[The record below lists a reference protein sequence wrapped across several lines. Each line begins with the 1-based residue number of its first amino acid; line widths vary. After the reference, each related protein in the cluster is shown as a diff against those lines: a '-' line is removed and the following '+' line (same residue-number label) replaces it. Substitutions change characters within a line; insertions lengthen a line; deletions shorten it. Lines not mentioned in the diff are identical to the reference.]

1 MATILCKKKEPR
13 SKGRHVE
20 EEEKE
25 DDDKGEYTEEV
36 MEEEEEEEEEE
47 TEKAPRSKHRHVEEE
62 KETENAPHSKHRFAE
77 VEDDDE
83 EEYEET
89 EEQEE
94 NERESIFKK
103 KAPHSQHR
111 FAEEEKDDNE
121 EECDEETEEEEE
133 EKENERAGTF
143 KKKAPCSKAG
153 CKRAIARKVVH
164 DYFGTDIFRSG
175 RATRPKNPYFVTKIR
190 AKRRDQLYIPIDVVR
205 DHKLEL
211 PSSMTIRDPA
221 DRKFG
226 TKLKSWKDG
235 KIWLHGGWHNLCT
248 WNLVGKDDSCICE
261 FVRGKGK
268 KGLHLQRIPA
278 WFLRHI
284 SEESPDKAT
293 LKCVSGGTWNV
304 KLQCDEDGLLI
315 HKGWEKFQKN
325 NQLEEGDFLVFRYDG
340 GLQFTVRFF
349 SKNGLEREVKSTTMG
364 KNQEVQVS
372 NKTRNPK
379 RPAKINKRTRLD
391 GENGTEHETPRERA
405 ALEKAEDLLTPNIP
419 QFVKCLKGYN
429 VNNKIRNR
437 SMSGPVSVPANRDR
451 RALRISSQKFESQM
465 LPECVDNI
473 MSNITIAKISLEFVK
488 HILKEAADISLL
500 KGSCGKYWNITLSEN
515 EAGGLSFHG
524 GWKQHLKK
532 GDATTF
538 HVDPLKGLAGIEPTL
553 QHARAAFSVQAL
565 PQVYAPEDDIRRVR
579 FEPATRRS
587 QARASAN
594 TLASVDFIGRDKDFL
609 HGVLETASHIS
620 AMYDRT
626 GEDFRGI
633 GSSFAAVQS
642 VSSAVLL
649 VLFTRQ
655 QVLVCISEQN
665 FMK

>member
-1 MATILCKKKEPR
+1 MMMKRNMKKLR
-13 SKGRHVE
+13 SKKRMKGKTYSRKRHHIHNTDSR
-20 EEEKE
+20 K
-25 DDDKGEYTEEV
+25 
-36 MEEEEEEEEEE
+36 
-47 TEKAPRSKHRHVEEE
+47 R
-62 KETENAPHSKHRFAE
+62 
-77 VEDDDE
+77 
-83 EEYEET
+83 
-89 EEQEE
+89 
-94 NERESIFKK
+94 KK
-103 KAPHSQHR
+103 MTMRRNVTKR
-111 FAEEEKDDNE
+111 KRKRKRKRK
-121 EECDEETEEEEE
+121 
-133 EKENERAGTF
+133 KENERAGTF

-153 CKRAIARKVVH
+153 CKRATARKVVH

-205 DHKLEL
+205 DYKLEL

-235 KIWLHGGWHNLCT
+235 KIWLHGGWHNLCR

-268 KGLHLQRIPA
+268 KALHLQRIPA

-293 LKCVSGGTWNV
+293 LKCVSEGTWNV

-325 NQLEEGDFLVFRYDG
+325 NQLEEGDFLVFTYDG

-349 SKNGLEREVKSTTMG
+349 SKNGLEREVKST
-364 KNQEVQVS
+364 
-372 NKTRNPK
+372 
-379 RPAKINKRTRLD
+379 AKIKKLKYLIRP
-391 GENGTEHETPRERA
+391 ETPKGQQKSSN
-405 ALEKAEDLLTPNIP
+405 KAEDLLTPNIP

-429 VNNKIRNR
+429 VNKSCFLYVPKSLTEQLSDSANKTTVILRN
-437 SMSGPVSVPANRDR
+437 SEGKEWKVNCLTQKGY
-451 RALRISSQKFESQM
+451 RAF
-465 LPECVDNI
+465 C
-473 MSNITIAKISLEFVK
+473 
-488 HILKEAADISLL
+488 
-500 KGSCGKYWNITLSEN
+500 
-515 EAGGLSFHG
+515 G
-524 GWKQHLKK
+524 GWKQFVSDNKLKE
-532 GDATTF
+532 GHICVF
-538 HVDPLKGLAGIEPTL
+538 QLVM
-553 QHARAAFSVQAL
+553 
-565 PQVYAPEDDIRRVR
+565 
-579 FEPATRRS
+579 
-587 QARASAN
+587 N
-594 TLASVDFIGRDKDFL
+594 TNELGREKNFL